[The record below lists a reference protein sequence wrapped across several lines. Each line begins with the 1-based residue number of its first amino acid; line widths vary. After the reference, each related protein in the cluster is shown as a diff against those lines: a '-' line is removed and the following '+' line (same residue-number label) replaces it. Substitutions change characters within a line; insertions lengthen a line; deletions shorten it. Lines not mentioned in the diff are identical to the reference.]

1 VVRVDHKAFRRGH
14 TEPGEVCEVA
24 GVGPVPVA
32 VARRLS
38 CDAILKAL
46 IMDGNDVR
54 SVAHFGRMI
63 P

>member
-1 VVRVDHKAFRRGH
+1 
-14 TEPGEVCEVA
+14 
-24 GVGPVPVA
+24 